1 MLNWIK
7 ISAIRN
13 PKQDQDVLIVRNNP
27 KVEVARATLVN
38 DKIEFRDFCG
48 RTNYPLSGI
57 THWREFPSFP

>member
-38 DKIEFRDFCG
+38 DKIEFRDF
-48 RTNYPLSGI
+48 
-57 THWREFPSFP
+57 